1 MTLPTLRSLLYSA
14 HFSPISS
21 QFDPNLS
28 IFPLGSLLYS
38 SHFFSHFI
46 HNLTTI
52 CPDSW
57 CMASLINRLCNKYV
71 AYVLYSLKEGS
82 KFCLDYSI
90 LPSSKENCVIQ
101 HFVCDSVLVSIK
113 HQVGVGVLFQHLV
126 CAFVLVSIKHSV
138 SVSVS
143 YIVRPSTRRE
153 SAQPRGEFHQFKCK
167 SRFVSPPLSLAVGY
181 LAC

>member
-1 MTLPTLRSLLYSA
+1 MPGLIY
-14 HFSPISS
+14 
-21 QFDPNLS
+21 
-28 IFPLGSLLYS
+28 
-38 SHFFSHFI
+38 
-46 HNLTTI
+46 TT
-52 CPDSW
+52 
-57 CMASLINRLCNKYV
+57 
-71 AYVLYSLKEGS
+71 
-82 KFCLDYSI
+82 
-90 LPSSKENCVIQ
+90 SKENCVIQ

-113 HQVGVGVLFQHLV
+113 HQVGVLFQHLV